1 MRGANNLLTLPP
13 TFFRL
18 ASSWSIM
25 PALVV
30 ITILPNCSSKRAGW
44 DQPLAVWLRRP
55 AQQLVVAGRAHTEA
69 CWQH

>member
-1 MRGANNLLTLPP
+1 MAGLLTLPP

-30 ITILPNCSSKRAGW
+30 ITILPNCSKRAGSN
-44 DQPLAVWLRRP
+44 QHLAACHSRP
-55 AQQLVVAGRAHTEA
+55 AHQFVVARRAHTEA
-69 CWQH
+69 CWRR